1 MLYVKVDQAGNPV
14 DVAKNYSQIRGDFLV
29 ENTIIPNERVFSE
42 KFGSLGYAEVPEAEI
57 PSPMKGKKIVPDIP
71 VKQANGKMKRTY
83 KYENVTEAER
93 VNFSR
98 TMRERRKEI
107 LEKYI
112 DKISPVRWEKM
123 TADQKKEV
131 NDYHQSLLDLPD
143 DEAWPFVIF
152 PKPPS
157 FLM

>member
-1 MLYVKVDQAGNPV
+1 MLYVKTDESGNPIE
-14 DVAKNYSQIRGDFLV
+14 VAKNYSQIRGDFFAK
-29 ENTIIPNERVFSE
+29 NTIIPNENVFSV
-42 KFGSLGYAEVPEAEI
+42 KFGSLGYAEVPEAKI
-57 PSPMKGKKIVPDIP
+57 PPPKKGKKIVPDIP
-71 VKQANGKMKRTY
+71 VKQANGQMQRKY

-93 VNFSR
+93 VNFSKV
-98 TMRERRKEI
+98 MRERRKEI

-123 TADQKKEV
+123 SKAQKKEV
-131 NDYHQSLLDLPD
+131 NEYHQTLLDLPD
-143 DEAWPFVIF
+143 DDAWPFIIF

>member
-1 MLYVKVDQAGNPV
+1 MLYVKVDAAGNPLE
-14 DVAKNYSQIRGDFLV
+14 VAKNYNQISGEFLV
-29 ENTIIPNERVFSE
+29 KNSIIPNEKVFSE
-42 KFGSLGYAEVPEAEI
+42 KFGSLGYAEVPEAEF
-57 PSPMKGKKIVPDIP
+57 PSPMKGKKIVPDVP
-71 VKQANGKMKRTY
+71 VRQANGQMKRTY
-83 KYENVTEAER
+83 KYEDVSDTER

-98 TMRERRKEI
+98 TMRSRRKEI

-123 TADQKKEV
+123 TAAQKKEV

-143 DEAWPFVIF
+143 DDAWPFVIF